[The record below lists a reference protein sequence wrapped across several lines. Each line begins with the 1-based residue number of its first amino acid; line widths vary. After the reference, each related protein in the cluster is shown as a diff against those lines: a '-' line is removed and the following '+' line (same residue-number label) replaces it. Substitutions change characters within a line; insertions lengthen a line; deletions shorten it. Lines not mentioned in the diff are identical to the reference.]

1 MVRGELKRVRLL
13 WIKAIPT
20 NKRQPRSERTLART
34 LNGAGDNWGWCPQR
48 LGQQHSRVVQ
58 EFLST
63 KREYA
68 KGRRYEV
75 AHLKCI
81 RAIQYQGTFRRFLF
95 KYNRWIYISW
105 ASRTH
110 LENWGR
116 NSLSKK
122 LQLILFG
129 VVGLNGLDLDD
140 DCGISLGEGLAFC
153 CDSAGYITWGKSQCH
168 RNRCSNSQCEVL
180 DCLDEALFLSFC

>member
-34 LNGAGDNWGWCPQR
+34 LNGAEDNWEWCPQR

-81 RAIQYQGTFRRFLF
+81 RAIQHQGTFRRFLF
-95 KYNRWIYISW
+95 KYNRWIYIVSIANAPWKLGKKFLVKETATNSFWRCRTQWSW
-105 ASRTH
+105 LGWWLRYH
-110 LENWGR
+110 PEWGT
-116 NSLSKK
+116 
-122 LQLILFG
+122 
-129 VVGLNGLDLDD
+129 
-140 DCGISLGEGLAFC
+140 C
-153 CDSAGYITWGKSQCH
+153 
-168 RNRCSNSQCEVL
+168 
-180 DCLDEALFLSFC
+180 FLLW